1 MEFGVMCAWKFG
13 WSQCE
18 PLHYFT
24 IVDSLRGGKNWPWTW
39 IEMHC
44 PLNYV
49 PFLIF
54 VFHISSLMSTVW
66 WMRNI
71 EMMISLSS
79 LFVQFT
85 LHVLSSALIWWEQ
98 HASLIDWLGIDPPY
112 AGEYVQWWEI
122 ALTQIRHGQIIL
134 WPNHRLQ
141 RICARRTQI
150 LLEMIKMR
158 REVNFDNT
166 WVGWYQSMYLGSY
179 STPASSRTNL
189 VTRLIVLLHDPMQTA
204 HWNFSHWLSRYS
216 D

>member
-1 MEFGVMCAWKFG
+1 MEFGVMCAWKCG

-18 PLHYFT
+18 PLRCSTMVHFDAEFT
-24 IVDSLRGGKNWPWTW
+24 WLTI
-39 IEMHC
+39 H
-44 PLNYV
+44 
-49 PFLIF
+49 
-54 VFHISSLMSTVW
+54 
-66 WMRNI
+66 
-71 EMMISLSS
+71 
-79 LFVQFT
+79 QFT
-85 LHVLSSALIWWEQ
+85 VHALFSVLIWQER